1 MHSYQLCY
9 LHPYCLIVIDK
20 HVDKIDEYRYLNRKK
35 YVIFAIKKINCI
47 VVLFGW
53 AIYSNC
59 LTSFLGVANMYIYNT
74 KVVDSGQL

>member
-1 MHSYQLCY
+1 MPHFVIMKGKKCNAKGEATSYKGGY
-9 LHPYCLIVIDK
+9 S
-20 HVDKIDEYRYLNRKK
+20 
-35 YVIFAIKKINCI
+35 
-47 VVLFGW
+47 GW